1 VPNNIREI
9 ILACL
14 GWYLNHYYDGEPIT
28 GWTWDM
34 IAVIAKGDGVKHS
47 EDYLK
52 HIQHV
57 LDSREIKKGRG
68 DNLTAEAKE
77 E

>member
-1 VPNNIREI
+1 
-9 ILACL
+9 
-14 GWYLNHYYDGEPIT
+14 
-28 GWTWDM
+28 M